1 MKIKLDD
8 FKRIVVDYYAEKKPS
23 CRITSIEIFEKNT
36 GFITDDWF
44 KLKIEGSISKGEK
57 SLGFKEIIKRKD
69 QKKIVTYWFKK
80 NEPRLTVHNVIL
92 SAEGIMA
99 ITKPS

>member
-1 MKIKLDD
+1 M
-8 FKRIVVDYYAEKKPS
+8 IVEYYADRKPS
-23 CRITSIEIFEKNT
+23 YRISSVDIFEKNS
-36 GFITDDWF
+36 GFLTDDWF
-44 KLKIEGSISKGEK
+44 KVKIEGSIDKGQK
-57 SLGFKEIIKRKD
+57 SIRFEEIIKRKD

-99 ITKPS
+99 ITKPN